1 MKQPLLGIVSLIG
14 VVIIALGIISLF
26 EEATFSTW
34 VAWLFM
40 ALVPMQLVMAMVWQT
55 NYPSLLAR
63 MSQPLKGLVMT
74 LITMVVGLSLA
85 VLSYHLVGK
94 GHGITPMLMMYSILV
109 VVVTFWYAALWH
121 CWPVTLLSSNPLII
135 GLSVLVVAYLGG
147 YIIFQLLFDFS
158 FLKGAPVYFADADP
172 GGLFMAWSPLVM
184 GISTVAAIMLFPL
197 FEGWPVRAI
206 RNPSLGVLASTVIAV
221 ALGGLLYTA
230 CTMVLGMDQI
240 RYMILIPIS
249 FIFGTFVPLTFFQGG
264 LLKNMEQP
272 LKGILLVLL
281 CTVAAFIL
289 QRIYLFMGP
298 IVSGP
303 LAAGPAGHY
312 QEELWLAN
320 ALLGL
325 TFPLL
330 VILLDYFQFWP
341 LASNE
346 HAADK
351 NSG

>member
-1 MKQPLLGIVSLIG
+1 MKQPLLGIVSLIA

-55 NYPSLLAR
+55 NYPAFLTT
-63 MSQPLKGLVMT
+63 MPQPLKGLVMT
-74 LITMVVGLSLA
+74 LITMAVGLSLA
-85 VLSYHLVGK
+85 FLSYHLVGK
-94 GHGITPMLMMYSILV
+94 GHGITPMMMMYSILV

-147 YIIFQLLFDFS
+147 YAIFQLLFDFS

-172 GGLFMAWSPLVM
+172 GGLFMAWSPLAV
-184 GISTVAAIMLFPL
+184 GVSTVAVIMIFPL

-206 RNPSLGVLASTVIAV
+206 RNPSLGVLASTAIAA
-221 ALGGLLYTA
+221 ALGGLLYHA

-240 RYMILIPIS
+240 RYLVLVPIS

-289 QRIYLFMGP
+289 QRIYLYMGP
-298 IVSGP
+298 IVSGAP
-303 LAAGPAGHY
+303 
-312 QEELWLAN
+312 WLPGRRVTTSKN
-320 ALLGL
+320 CGW
-325 TFPLL
+325 PMRCL
-330 VILLDYFQFWP
+330 V
-341 LASNE
+341 
-346 HAADK
+346 
-351 NSG
+351 

>member
-206 RNPSLGVLASTVIAV
+206 RNPSLGVLASTVIAA
-221 ALGGLLYTA
+221 ALGGLLYSA

-249 FIFGTFVPLTFFQGG
+249 FIFGTFVPLTFFQGE

-289 QRIYLFMGP
+289 QRIYLYMGP

-303 LAAGPAGHY
+303 LAAGPEGHY

-341 LASNE
+341 LVSNE